1 MLHTRFKRETFT
13 FSDWFLPGNPIQ
25 AMLATCSE
33 NDEQARR
40 NPLAR
45 EIGCDGVGL
54 SIGERLRRQGR
65 HQLDEFRIGALDRHL
80 R

>member
-1 MLHTRFKRETFT
+1 
-13 FSDWFLPGNPIQ
+13 
-25 AMLATCSE
+25 MLATCSE

-54 SIGERLRRQGR
+54 SSGERQRRQGGIGLMNFALAR
-65 HQLDEFRIGALDRHL
+65 GTGTLGSVTGQLTGGVSDGDPQRTAAV
-80 R
+80 